1 MRRTLSHRTTKENAD
16 RSDDVVSRRAEV
28 QSRGLDV
35 DALVLKV
42 RRLLSSL
49 WPEIVRLAEALDRDG
64 ELVGAGHIKS
74 IVRLPSWLT

>member
-1 MRRTLSHRTTKENAD
+1 MTVATANSGFTQAAKLLPAGTDFN
-16 RSDDVVSRRAEV
+16 
-28 QSRGLDV
+28 
-35 DALVLKV
+35 ALVLRV

-64 ELVGAGHIKS
+64 ELVGVGHIKS